1 DLLRLKV
8 FEPERQLQ
16 KFFNKIAKHAQKRRK
31 DGENRIRYADK
42 MVVEFNAGPDAVIAS
57 LIDLEELLTR
67 LAVNHPDLAPEIR
80 KAADHLRTFRSDLEH
95 LAHPSGGGE
104 VFWIEDFPNPHRA
117 LIRSAPLQIGT
128 LLSEKLYPQM
138 DAVMFVSP
146 ALALGD
152 DFKFFCRQVG
162 LEPDHQDRLKTAL
175 VRAKDPDDKPDPVFI
190 ARFSPVVSNNGALQT
205 MGQILIR
212 GLKRFPRPSFALFT
226 HIGMLKQARTLLQE
240 GISQDGRMV
249 MAQHVDGSR
258 DNLIHL
264 FRQRPDACLLGTESF
279 VESLGDGDS
288 IPEIVIVTKL
298 PFPVPTEPLV
308 APHLEKLQEAGQ
320 NPLYDFLLPNSI
332 LRLKQE
338 LNRLPRR
345 PGRRIAIW
353 IMDPRLA
360 TEKYARFYQRSLGRD
375 SVVCETEADLMAKT
389 SALLGLDP
397 IEPEAPVSAAPE
409 PTATA
414 SIVGASEA
422 AEADD
427 ATAIVGDSKDPA
439 AA

>member
-1 DLLRLKV
+1 
-8 FEPERQLQ
+8 
-16 KFFNKIAKHAQKRRK
+16 
-31 DGENRIRYADK
+31 